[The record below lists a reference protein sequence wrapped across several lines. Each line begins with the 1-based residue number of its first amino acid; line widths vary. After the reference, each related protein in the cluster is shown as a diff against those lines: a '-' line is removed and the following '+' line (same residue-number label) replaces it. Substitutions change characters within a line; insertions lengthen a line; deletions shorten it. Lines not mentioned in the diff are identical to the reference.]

1 MLDNLLHLIEVG
13 GSVMIPIILLCIWM
27 WTLIIM
33 KTRWILETNRKPLQ
47 DKIAL
52 ACLESGNM
60 IQHSTD
66 LKYCVL
72 CEFMSQ
78 LRTNKSL
85 CLAANRLQFEVCIQ
99 RQLKELYRFLPTI
112 LLLAAVAPLLGLL
125 GTVSGMIETFRVI
138 GMYGLGNSQAM
149 AAGIKEALLT
159 TQAGLLVAIPGLLA
173 GQIMR
178 KKAAGM
184 HSDILIFHRA
194 VNQWLEREYGV
205 CKD

>member
-27 WTLIIM
+27 WILIIM
-33 KTRWILETNRKPLQ
+33 KARWIWETNRKPLQ
-47 DKIAL
+47 DKIAF

-60 IQHSTD
+60 LQHSTD

-78 LRTNKSL
+78 LRMNKSF
-85 CLAANRLQFEVCIQ
+85 CADANRLQFEVCIQ

-159 TQAGLLVAIPGLLA
+159 TQAGLLVAIPGLLV
-173 GQIMR
+173 GQIMQ
-178 KKAAGM
+178 KKAVGM

-194 VNQWLEREYGV
+194 VNQWLEKECAI

>member
-13 GSVMIPIILLCIWM
+13 GPVMVPIVLLCIWM
-27 WTLIIM
+27 WILIIM
-33 KTRWILETNRKPLQ
+33 KARWILVTNRKPLQ
-47 DKIAL
+47 DKAAL
-52 ACLESGNM
+52 ACLECGNM
-60 IQHSTD
+60 LQHSTD
-66 LKYCVL
+66 LKYHVL
-72 CEFMSQ
+72 RDFIIYHRSE
-78 LRTNKSL
+78 KSL
-85 CLAANRLQFEVCIQ
+85 CADANRLQFEVCIR

-149 AAGIKEALLT
+149 ASGIKEALLT
-159 TQAGLLVAIPGLLA
+159 TQAGLLVAIPGLLV

-178 KKAAGM
+178 KKAAGI

-194 VNQWLEREYGV
+194 VNQWLERECGV